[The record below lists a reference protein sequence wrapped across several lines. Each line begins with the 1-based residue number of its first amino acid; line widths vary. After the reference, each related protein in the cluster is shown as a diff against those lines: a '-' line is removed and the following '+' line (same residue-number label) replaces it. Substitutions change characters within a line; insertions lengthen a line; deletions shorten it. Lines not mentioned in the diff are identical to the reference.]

1 MSPLAATSIVP
12 KIVTWQCAPRIIAN
26 DWSAE
31 KKEDPYFSVT
41 VCLPALIRSQ
51 SSCDGHRR
59 ARPPREATDA
69 GGTEAGGAGG
79 GRSGRREGQAAGRLH
94 LSAVG
99 EGADAEHAVL
109 RL

>member
-12 KIVTWQCAPRIIAN
+12 KMVTWQCAPRIIAN

-31 KKEDPYFSVT
+31 KKEDPSVSVT

-51 SSCDGHRR
+51 SSCGGHRR
-59 ARPPREATDA
+59 ARQPREATDV
-69 GGTEAGGAGG
+69 GGTEG
-79 GRSGRREGQAAGRLH
+79 GRGGRREGRVRGWLH
-94 LSAVG
+94 LSAIG